1 MEIKIL
7 GINGSPRKGNSE
19 FLLTKGLDYVTHLN
33 DFDVKIEKYLFRGKE
48 FKPCIGCG
56 YCGKNEG
63 KCVHN
68 DDFAELKNKWLQ
80 ADVIIYSVPV
90 YHMSMPG
97 QVKCF
102 IDRLGNC
109 FFGTYKDLFDSDKN
123 TLPKLMKVIGSIV
136 QGIHL
141 FSGQEHTLTDL
152 INHALLMQSI
162 PVAGDMWESYMGA
175 AGWTNNKI
183 DRNAMEED
191 FKKGNFDTRV
201 AVEASEKLVKRAV
214 EMAAIIKS
222 GLKEHKEQLIKDNH
236 YIPVLN
242 RIKDS

>member
-1 MEIKIL
+1 M
-7 GINGSPRKGNSE
+7 
-19 FLLTKGLDYVTHLN
+19 
-33 DFDVKIEKYLFRGKE
+33 
-48 FKPCIGCG
+48 GCG
-56 YCGKNEG
+56 YCGKNGG
-63 KCVHN
+63 KCIHN
-68 DDFAELKNKWLQ
+68 DDFAGLKSKWMQ

-102 IDRLGNC
+102 IDRLGNSL
-109 FFGTYKDLFDSDKN
+109 FGTYKNLFDSGED
-123 TLPKLMKVIGSIV
+123 TLPRLMKVIGSIT

-162 PVAGDMWESYMGA
+162 PVVGDMWESYIGA

-183 DRNAMEED
+183 NRNAMEKD
-191 FKKGNFDTRV
+191 FKKGKFDTRV

-222 GLKEHKEQLIKDNH
+222 GLKKHKKQLIKDSH
-236 YIPVLN
+236 YIPVLDK
-242 RIKDS
+242 IKDD